1 MPVAP
6 VVFEG
11 AAPAVAEVV
20 EEPGLLDRIIAW
32 LGL

>member
-1 MPVAP
+1 VAP

-11 AAPAVAEVV
+11 AASVVAEV